1 MIVKVHKIRE
11 LSHKELIEKLDEKME
26 EVANLK
32 FQHALHQLENTD
44 KVRIA
49 KRELARMK
57 TILLEHET
65 GIRKLRDAETID
77 EEL

>member
-1 MIVKVHKIRE
+1 MKVHEIRE
-11 LSHKELIEKLDEKME
+11 LTHKELTEKLDQKME

-32 FQHALHQLENTD
+32 FQHALHQLDNTD

-57 TILLEHET
+57 TILVEHES
-65 GIRKLRDAETID
+65 GIRILQDAKAAD
-77 EEL
+77 EELL

>member
-1 MIVKVHKIRE
+1 MKIHEIRE
-11 LSHKELIEKLDEKME
+11 LSHKELIEKFDEKME

-57 TILLEHET
+57 TILVEHEK
-65 GIRKLRDAETID
+65 GIRLLKDEASVD
-77 EEL
+77 EELI